1 MDRPA
6 PDAPLRTSSDHLGFM
21 SRACRGGC
29 ASGPLSSLCRVFTDA
44 TITRFWTK
52 VDVGEPDAC
61 WPWKGPIRGR
71 SPYGA
76 FKADRTA
83 HGAHRVSWEIAN
95 GPIPAGLQVLH
106 RCDNPPCVNPAH
118 LFVGTRADNMRD
130 AAAKGRL
137 PLAMIEQ
144 SGEKNVNARLT
155 ADVVRAIRA
164 DRAAGMKLVPLAS
177 KYGVGYSTVRDVVH
191 GRTWSHVV

>member
-1 MDRPA
+1 MLAD
-6 PDAPLRTSSDHLGFM
+6 S
-21 SRACRGGC
+21 
-29 ASGPLSSLCRVFTDA
+29 
-44 TITRFWTK
+44 TIARFWPK

-61 WPWKGPIRGR
+61 WPWTGPIRGR

-76 FKADRTA
+76 FKADRTT

-164 DRAAGMKLVPLAS
+164 DRAAGMKLVPLAE